1 MAEEP
6 KPARPL
12 SRAIPLEFPKTVDGV
27 LWNEVHLARLSAG
40 EVRDFEKKLSGADD
54 STHIRLP
61 IFRDASGA
69 PVPENVLD
77 ALDDDDILALE
88 EASRDFLP
96 RRFLGPAS
104 AASTQGAGAA
114 TPSTSAE

>member
-1 MAEEP
+1 MAEET

-27 LWNEVHLARLSAG
+27 LWNEIHLARLTAG
-40 EVRDFEKKLSGADD
+40 EVRDFEERLAAGDD
-54 STHIRLP
+54 STRVRLP
-61 IFRDASGA
+61 VFRDAAGA

-88 EASRDFLP
+88 VASKDFLP
-96 RRFLGPAS
+96 RRFLGLAS
-104 AASTQGAGAA
+104 AASTQGPGAA